1 MVQFFDCTKEH
12 ASENFSNNIDDELL
26 SIKQSIE
33 ELLTFVIAI
42 YMMNHAK

>member
-1 MVQFFDCTKEH
+1 MVQFYDLTKEK
-12 ASENFSNNIDDELL
+12 NNNIDDELL

-42 YMMNHAK
+42 YMMNHAR